1 MRVYNLASLV
11 VYSAFSMCGLKCGL
25 SAVCF
30 DCLLACHFTI
40 MDFYPS
46 GTGSQNKR
54 FLPQVAFGHGIFFFL
69 ITAKKLTSTKVLV
82 FKTHC
87 VSEL

>member
-1 MRVYNLASLV
+1 
-11 VYSAFSMCGLKCGL
+11 
-25 SAVCF
+25 
-30 DCLLACHFTI
+30 